1 MPGGVLKIAIVGKG
15 GAGKTT
21 VSGILARAL
30 ARSGRTVVA
39 LDCDTNPNLAI
50 ALGLGVDEAGR
61 LVGIRQALDEGESE
75 HAPSPAELL
84 ERFGTRGPDGIR
96 VAVVTKIE
104 HPNPGCG

>member
-1 MPGGVLKIAIVGKG
+1 MKIAIVGKG

-21 VSGILARAL
+21 ISGILARAL
-30 ARSGRTVVA
+30 AQAGRKVVA

-50 ALGLGVDEAGR
+50 ALGLGVEEADR
-61 LVGIRQALDEGESE
+61 LVGIRQALDQGETE
-75 HAPSPAELL
+75 HAPVPAELL
-84 ERFGTRGPDGIR
+84 ERFGAWGPDGIR